1 MATDPKAQKKTGNFI
16 RFTTIAFQMIGAI
29 GFFSWLGYFLDQKAD
44 SKNPWW
50 TICLSL
56 FGVVISIYLVIREV
70 IKMSKD
76 NE

>member
-1 MATDPKAQKKTGNFI
+1 MADQPSSKRSGNLI
-16 RFTTIAFQMIGAI
+16 RFTSLAFQMIGTI

-56 FGVVISIYLVIREV
+56 FGVFISIYLVIREV

>member
-1 MATDPKAQKKTGNFI
+1 MADQPSSKRSGNFI
-16 RFTTIAFQMIGAI
+16 RFTSLAFQMIGTI

-56 FGVVISIYLVIREV
+56 FGVFVSIYLVIREV